1 LHDHNNK
8 EKGMNWEAVGAV
20 AEILGSLAVI
30 GTIFY
35 LAVQVGHAA
44 AIAKATTQQSAAQM
58 SIDAMAL
65 TLDSQI
71 LSSASRKA
79 TTGEELNPEELSNY
93 LRWVW
98 VRMRVAGNAYYQYQQ
113 GLLESEVWRGYS
125 VTIIAHIGPGAV
137 AEPHWERVSPS
148 YPQSFLDEVER
159 ILEWA
164 KMHGERPVTERRSE
178 YIDMLEKK

>member
-1 LHDHNNK
+1 
-8 EKGMNWEAVGAV
+8 MNWEAVGAV

-71 LSSASRKA
+71 LSSAARKA

-98 VRMRVAGNAYYQYQQ
+98 VTMRAVGNAYYQYEQ
-113 GLLESEVWRGYS
+113 GLLESEAWRGYS
-125 VTIIAHIGPGAV
+125 VKIIAHIGPNSV
-137 AEPHWERVSPS
+137 AGPYWDSVSPS
-148 YPQSFLDEVER
+148 YPESFLDEVER
-159 ILEWA
+159 ILEWV
-164 KMHGERPVTERRSE
+164 KMQGGRPLTKSRSE
-178 YIDMLEKK
+178 YIAMLEKE